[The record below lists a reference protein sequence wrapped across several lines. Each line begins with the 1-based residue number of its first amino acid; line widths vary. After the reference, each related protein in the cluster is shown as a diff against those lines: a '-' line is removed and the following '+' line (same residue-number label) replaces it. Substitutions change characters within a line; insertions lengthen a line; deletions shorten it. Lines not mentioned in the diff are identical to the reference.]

1 MNDKRQH
8 ERIAFPAEVKLM
20 HPDFGSIM
28 ARTRDLSDGGLFLFV
43 DVNPGL
49 GVGARVTVQ
58 AQDISGEAPLVEATV
73 VRVEAGGV
81 ALRYESVPD
90 SASGRG

>member
-8 ERIAFPAEVKLM
+8 ERIAFPAEVKIM
-20 HPDFGSIM
+20 HPDFGAIIG
-28 ARTRDLSDGGLFLFV
+28 RTRDMSDGGLFLIV

-73 VRVEAGGV
+73 VRVEASGV
-81 ALRYESVPD
+81 ALMYAGD
-90 SASGRG
+90 

>member
-8 ERIAFPAEVKLM
+8 ERIAFPAEVKIM
-20 HPDFGSIM
+20 HPDFGAIM
-28 ARTRDLSDGGLFLFV
+28 ARTRDMSDGGLFLFV

-49 GVGARVTVQ
+49 GVGTRVTVQ

-73 VRVEAGGV
+73 VRVEASGV
-81 ALRYESVPD
+81 ALMYE
-90 SASGRG
+90 GN

>member
-8 ERIAFPAEVKLM
+8 ERIAFPGEVKIM
-20 HPDFGSIM
+20 HPDFGSIIG
-28 ARTRDLSDGGLFLFV
+28 RTRDLSDGGLFLFV
-43 DVNPGL
+43 ENNPGL
-49 GVGARVTVQ
+49 GVGAQVTVQ

-81 ALRYESVPD
+81 ALKYESVPD

>member
-8 ERIAFPAEVKLM
+8 ERIAFPAEVKIM
-20 HPDFGSIM
+20 HPDFGAIIG
-28 ARTRDLSDGGLFLFV
+28 RTRDMSDGGLFLLV
-43 DVNPGL
+43 DTNPGL

-73 VRVEAGGV
+73 VRVESSGV
-81 ALRYESVPD
+81 ALMYEGD
-90 SASGRG
+90 